1 VRSRRSRAAQPGV
14 CIPLAA
20 LIATLTLGAGL
31 AHGQSNDPADT
42 EPAATAAADSG
53 GIDPSG
59 GAGPGPGGGGGDTPG
74 TDQQASEDPTGSG
87 EAAGGGGKVELLLAN
102 ARPGKAFVLG
112 DPMVFH
118 YAISNSSSSDLEVQI
133 VSKKTGEVVRTIDQY
148 DVTPQQEHTVSWEG
162 KGDDSRWA
170 KEGEYRVRV
179 ISTDGTKADTSRADG
194 KRRAGLYKHKFPVRG
209 KHTYGDGIGAPRAG
223 HSHQGQ
229 DVFAKCGT
237 KLVAAHAGKVQ
248 TKAYH
253 GSAGYY
259 VVIDG
264 KKTDMDYVYMHLA
277 DKATV
282 GEGDRVKTG
291 EKIGRVGESGNA
303 SGCHLHFELW
313 SKPGWYEG
321 GDFLHSVTKKLKK
334 WDRYS

>member
-1 VRSRRSRAAQPGV
+1 VLV
-14 CIPLAA
+14 AA
-20 LIATLTLGAGL
+20 LVASFTLGAGL
-31 AHGQSNDPADT
+31 AHGQSPDP
-42 EPAATAAADSG
+42 PGPGVATTAGDSG

-59 GAGPGPGGGGGDTPG
+59 GTGSDSSQGSATGESGSS
-74 TDQQASEDPTGSG
+74 QGSG
-87 EAAGGGGKVELLLAN
+87 EPNQDFGAGTDPSGSDGKVELLLAN

-118 YAISNSSSSDLEVQI
+118 YAISNSSASDLEIQI
-133 VSKKTGEVVRTIDQY
+133 VSKNTGEVVRTIDQSA
-148 DVTPQQEHTVSWEG
+148 VTPKQEHTVSWEG
-162 KGDDSRWA
+162 KADNSRWA
-170 KEGEYRVRV
+170 KEGPYRVRV
-179 ISTDGTKADTSRADG
+179 TSPDGTKADTSRADG
-194 KRRAGLYKHKFPVRG
+194 KRRAGLYKHKYPVRG
-209 KHTYGDGIGAPRAG
+209 KHTYGDGVGAPRAG
-223 HSHQGQ
+223 HTHQGQ

-248 TKAYH
+248 TRAYN

-264 KKTDMDYVYMHLA
+264 KQTDLDYVYMHLA

-282 GEGDRVKTG
+282 AEGQRVKTG
-291 EKIGRVGESGNA
+291 EKIGRIGESGNA

-321 GDFLHSVTKKLKK
+321 GDFLHSVTRKLKK

>member
-1 VRSRRSRAAQPGV
+1 V
-14 CIPLAA
+14 
-20 LIATLTLGAGL
+20 ATFTFGAGL
-31 AHGQSNDPADT
+31 AHGQGTDPADPQGT
-42 EPAATAAADSG
+42 DPADADQPATTAADSG
-53 GIDPSG
+53 GIGSSG
-59 GAGPGPGGGGGDTPG
+59 GSGSGSGGDVGSGSGSSESQDQPSADPGSESNSSGGGD
-74 TDQQASEDPTGSG
+74 
-87 EAAGGGGKVELLLAN
+87 KVELLLAN

-118 YAISNSSSSDLEVQI
+118 YALSNSSASALEIQI
-133 VSKKTGEVVRTIDQY
+133 VSKKTGQVVRTIDQS
-148 DVTPQQEHTVSWEG
+148 DVTPKEEHTVTWEG

-170 KEGEYRVRV
+170 KEGPYRVRV
-179 ISTDGTKADTSRADG
+179 TSTDGTKADVSRADG
-194 KRRAGLYKHKFPVRG
+194 KRRAGLYKHKFPIRG
-209 KHTYGDGIGAPRAG
+209 KHTYGDGVGAARDG

-248 TKAYH
+248 TRAYH

-277 DKATV
+277 GKAKV
-282 GEGDRVKTG
+282 GEGQRVKTG

-321 GDFLHSVTKKLKK
+321 GDFLHSVTRKLKK